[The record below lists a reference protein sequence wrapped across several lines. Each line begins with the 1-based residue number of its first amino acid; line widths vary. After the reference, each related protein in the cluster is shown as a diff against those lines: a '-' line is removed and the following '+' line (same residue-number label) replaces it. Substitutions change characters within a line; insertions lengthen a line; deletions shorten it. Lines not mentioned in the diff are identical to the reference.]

1 MQHNLPVLFFLT
13 LAVYIRTNRNPHSP
27 LLDETGSNRTGLFS
41 RLLETCCWKIVPSPC
56 GCISTE
62 PKLRLFIMGEEG
74 LTTLSRIDPTDPLFR
89 RSFFYFRDR
98 PGIST
103 ASSFYRRAPSPPSHR
118 SSFAELRFPRV
129 DPLGI
134 GKLVVTDISSPGFL
148 TLPAL
153 VRSSLRRGGSFS
165 RRAIFFI
172 IIIITSFVKLVARL
186 DSSID
191 S

>member
-13 LAVYIRTNRNPHSP
+13 LAVYIRTNRNPRSP
-27 LLDETGSNRTGLFS
+27 LLDETGSNQTGLFS

-103 ASSFYRRAPSPPSHR
+103 ASSFYRRAPSPSQ
-118 SSFAELRFPRV
+118 SSFVFRGASFPSCGSVGDRE
-129 DPLGI
+129 
-134 GKLVVTDISSPGFL
+134 ISRHRYFFTGFSYF
-148 TLPAL
+148 T
-153 VRSSLRRGGSFS
+153 SSRPFLASS
-165 RRAIFFI
+165 RRKFFKASDFFYHYYYYIFCQI
-172 IIIITSFVKLVARL
+172 GSSARFV
-186 DSSID
+186 D
-191 S
+191 